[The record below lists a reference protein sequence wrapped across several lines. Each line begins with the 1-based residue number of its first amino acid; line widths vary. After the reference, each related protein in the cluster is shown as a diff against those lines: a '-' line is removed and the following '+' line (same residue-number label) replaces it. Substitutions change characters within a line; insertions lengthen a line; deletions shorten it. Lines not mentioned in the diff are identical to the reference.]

1 MNRKIAIIV
10 LVIILSL
17 SIMLISCSNEKKV
30 LNVYNW
36 GEYIDPEI
44 VEMFEEETGIEVN
57 YRDYP
62 TNEELYI
69 KLKSGSG
76 DFDVIFPS
84 DYMLEKM
91 VAEDMIAKIDFE
103 NIPNYKY
110 INDRFKGLDYDKNEE
125 YSVPYFWGTLGILYN
140 DDKVDEEVDSWDI
153 LWNEKYS
160 KKILILDS
168 QRDSIAM
175 ALKRLGYSL
184 NTTNDSELE
193 EAKQSLIE
201 QKPLVLAYV
210 VDEVKNMMI
219 QGEADLALT
228 WSGEAI
234 AILDEMES
242 AAYSVPKEGSNL
254 WFDCIAITKESSN
267 KKEAEMF
274 INFLSR
280 PDVALQNTEW
290 VGYSTP
296 NQAAYDM
303 LDDEIKSQDSYY
315 PSDEVL
321 DNCEVFIDLGEYNN
335 VYGDLWLDVKIS
347 N

>member
-1 MNRKIAIIV
+1 LFV
-10 LVIILSL
+10 SFVFTG
-17 SIMLISCSNEKKV
+17 CSGNKKV

-36 GEYIDPEI
+36 GSYMDPDIIEKFEDEYDIK
-44 VEMFEEETGIEVN
+44 VN
-57 YRDYP
+57 YREYP

-91 VAEDMIAKIDFE
+91 IKEDMLAKIDMDNIE
-103 NIPNYKY
+103 NYQY
-110 INDRFKGLDYDKNEE
+110 INDRFKGLAYDADEE

-140 DDKVDEEVDSWDI
+140 HTVITEPVDSWDI
-153 LWNEKYS
+153 LWDEKYS
-160 KKILILDS
+160 KQILVLDS

-184 NTTNDSELE
+184 NTTNDDELE

-210 VDEVKNMMI
+210 IDEVKNMMI
-219 QGEADLALT
+219 QGEAVLALT
-228 WSGEAI
+228 WSGEAVD
-234 AILDEMES
+234 ILDNTEDAS
-242 AAYSVPKEGSNL
+242 YAVPKEGSNL
-254 WFDCIAITKESSN
+254 WFDVAAIPKNSPNKE
-267 KKEAEMF
+267 EAELF
-274 INFLSR
+274 IDFLTR
-280 PDVALQNTEW
+280 PDIALQNTEW

-296 NQAAYDM
+296 NAAAYEM
-303 LDDEIKSQDSYY
+303 LDEEIKSLESYY

-321 DNCEVFIDLGEYNN
+321 DKCEVFIDLGEYNN
-335 VYGDLWLDVKIS
+335 IYGDIWLDVKIAD
-347 N
+347 